1 MTTAPE
7 PKPELTDERATP
19 RRRFDPMAFLERYA
33 LVLLVVVLCLF
44 FACYGPTHSVFPTAA
59 NWRNML
65 GNQTVVAVAA
75 LAILLPLMCNQ
86 FDLSIGANI
95 GLSAITAAACF
106 ERLDAPWILA
116 LLVGVLTGLV
126 VGVVNGLIVVRFGV
140 MSLIAT
146 LGTTSLI
153 EGFVSWFTHGQFIQK
168 NVPTGLVDFGAKLWV
183 GVPRVT
189 FAVAAIALVVYYL
202 QQHTPYGRELAS
214 IGDNPVAARL
224 NGINVKARIF
234 SSFAASGVLAGVAGV
249 LLLARS
255 GAGNPQVGPG
265 YTLAAL
271 SAAFLGATAI
281 RPGRFNVI
289 GTVVGVLLVAV
300 SVNGLVL
307 AGAADWVEPAF
318 DGAALLGAVGIA
330 AYITRRRSGQA
341 T

>member
-1 MTTAPE
+1 
-7 PKPELTDERATP
+7 
-19 RRRFDPMAFLERYA
+19 MAFLERYA
-33 LVLLVVVLCLF
+33 LVLVVAALCIF
-44 FACYGPTHSVFPTAA
+44 FSVYGGTANVFPTAA
-59 NWRNML
+59 NWRNLL

-86 FDLSIGANI
+86 FDLSIGANV
-95 GLSAITAAACF
+95 GLCAITAAACF
-106 ERLDAPWILA
+106 ERLDAPWIVA
-116 LLVGVLTGLV
+116 LLVGVGTGLV
-126 VGVVNGLIVVRFGV
+126 VGIINGIVVVRFGV

-146 LGTTSLI
+146 LGTSSLI
-153 EGFVSWFTHGQFIQK
+153 QGFVSWFTKGQFIQK
-168 NVPTGLVDFGAKLWV
+168 NVPQGLVDFGSQLWL
-183 GVPRVT
+183 GIPRVT
-189 FAVAAIALVVYYL
+189 FAVALVALVVYYV
-202 QQHTPYGRELAS
+202 QQHTPYGRELVS
-214 IGDNPVAARL
+214 IGDNPLAARL

-234 SSFAASGVLAGVAGV
+234 SSFALSGVLAGVAGV

-271 SAAFLGATAI
+271 SSAFLGATAI
-281 RPGRFNVI
+281 HPGRFNVI
-289 GTVVGVLLVAV
+289 GTIVGVLLVAV

-330 AYITRRRSGQA
+330 AYITRRRSGQE